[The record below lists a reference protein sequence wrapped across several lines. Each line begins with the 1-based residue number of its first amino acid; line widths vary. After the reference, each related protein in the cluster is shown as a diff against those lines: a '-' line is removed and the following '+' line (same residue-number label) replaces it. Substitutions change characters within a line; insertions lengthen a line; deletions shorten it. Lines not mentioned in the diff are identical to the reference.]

1 MCTSAQGSGT
11 VLVTDDGQLNKF
23 KKRFAGLGE
32 MAEINTAA
40 ASSPAAKLEEVKK
53 PAGKGKGKKK

>member
-1 MCTSAQGSGT
+1 M
-11 VLVTDDGQLNKF
+11 LVTDDGQLNKF